1 MEKKIVVECEVDLN
15 LEVNSDLVLDMK
27 FDLILEI
34 GSEECLEVE
43 NVVNVVNVNVL
54 FRIVYILIL

>member
-34 GSEECLEVE
+34 GSEECLEVD
-43 NVVNVVNVNVL
+43 NVVNVNVL
-54 FRIVYILIL
+54 FRIVYILVL

>member
-15 LEVNSDLVLDMK
+15 LEVNSDFVLDMK

-34 GSEECLEVE
+34 GSEECLEVD
-43 NVVNVVNVNVL
+43 NVVNVNVL

>member
-15 LEVNSDLVLDMK
+15 LEVNSDFVLDMK

-34 GSEECLEVE
+34 GSEECLEVD
-43 NVVNVVNVNVL
+43 NVVNVNFL